1 MPVRTPTTIRK
12 VGEAHTLQQ
21 LLLLDVAPGSLGV
34 SMLQRASAFGCTH
47 AAGKTLGNWGNVRI
61 VKGPSLPEDA
71 STHAL

>member
-1 MPVRTPTTIRK
+1 MRTPTTIRK

-47 AAGKTLGNWGNVRI
+47 AAGKTLGIGETYV
-61 VKGPSLPEDA
+61 S
-71 STHAL
+71 